1 MRTKNFLL
9 FVMIVVTALIVA
21 GCGRRSS
28 KAGNSIQ
35 VKGSNTM
42 LQLGQAWAEA
52 YNAISST
59 KVSVSGEGSGVGISA
74 LINGTTDIAEASR
87 EMEPAEIKD
96 AKAKG
101 IDPIRTTVAW
111 DGLAIIVNPSNPVR
125 KLTIEQ
131 LRSIFLGE
139 VKNWR
144 EVGGPN
150 EEIVVTTRDTS
161 SGTHQYFKEKV
172 LRRGNSKGK
181 EEFPRSALTITSSQ
195 TAVQTVEQDKGAIAY
210 VGLGYV
216 TPKVADVAIAK
227 SNERPYI
234 KPTIET
240 VMNRSYPI
248 SRALYFYTNGQP
260 TGKVKAF
267 VDFVLSDKGQQIV
280 EKIDFV
286 PIRKVEAR

>member
-1 MRTKNFLL
+1 MRTKSFLL
-9 FVMIVVTALIVA
+9 FFAIVA
-21 GCGRRSS
+21 AALAVTGCGRRS
-28 KAGNSIQ
+28 GGRGETLQI
-35 VKGSNTM
+35 KGSNTM

-52 YNAISST
+52 YNAASRT

-74 LINGTTDIAEASR
+74 LINGTTDIAAASR

-101 IDPIRTTVAW
+101 INPVRTTVAW

-125 KLTIEQ
+125 KLTLEQ

-150 EEIVVTTRDTS
+150 EPIVITTRDTS
-161 SGTHQYFKEKV
+161 SGTHQYFKEKI
-172 LRRGNSKGK
+172 LRRGNPKGK
-181 EEFPRSALTITSSQ
+181 EEFPNSALTITSSQ
-195 TAVQTVEQDKGAIAY
+195 AAVQTVEQDKGAIAY

-216 TPKVADVAIAK
+216 TPQVADVAIAE
-227 SNERPYI
+227 SADGPYV
-234 KPTIET
+234 KPTIST
-240 VMNRSYPI
+240 VMDRSYPI

-260 TGKVKAF
+260 KGKVKAF

-280 EKIDFV
+280 EKTDFV